1 MYLRP
6 VHTDLHLPTLYKFI
20 RNNPLG
26 VLTTAIKSP
35 NYPLLQSS
43 HIPWVLDIPDSS
55 SSNPAKLRG
64 HLARANPH
72 AKALI
77 SAADEGSN
85 NSDNGQQYTGTK
97 LQDEVMIL
105 FTSPVT
111 HYVTPKFYTET
122 KPSTGKVVPTWDY
135 AAVQVYGTVTV
146 YSSTTAPESGAF
158 LSRQINDLTKLCE
171 EGQMG
176 YETEESWKVDDAP
189 EKYVDLLRK
198 AIVGVEIEVSRIA
211 GKWKMSQE
219 LGAGD
224 REGVVKGFEALG
236 TDRGKEMAGLVGERG
251 ALKDADMRKQITT

>member
-6 VHTDLHLPTLYKFI
+6 VHTDLDLPRLYKFI
-20 RNNPLG
+20 RSNPLG
-26 VLTTAIKSP
+26 VLTTAIKSQE
-35 NYPLLQSS
+35 YPLLQSS
-43 HIPWVLDIPDSS
+43 HIPWVLDIPHPSS
-55 SSNPAKLRG
+55 TSPVKLRG
-64 HLARANPH
+64 HIARANPQ

-77 SAADEGSN
+77 SATGDVA
-85 NSDNGQQYTGTK
+85 SDSESGQPYTGTK

-135 AAVQVYGTVTV
+135 AAVQVYGIINV

-158 LSRQINDLTKLCE
+158 LKRQINDLTTLCE

-176 YETEESWKVDDAP
+176 YKAEESWKVSDAP
-189 EKYVDLLRK
+189 ESYVDILK
-198 AIVGVEIEVSRIA
+198 KGIVGVEIEVSRIA

-219 LGAGD
+219 LDAGD
-224 REGVVKGFEALG
+224 REGVVNGFEALE
-236 TDRGKEMAGLVGERG
+236 TDLGKKVAELVGERG
-251 ALKDADMRKQITT
+251 ALKDMETKK

>member
-20 RNNPLG
+20 RNHPLG

-35 NYPLLQSS
+35 DYPLLQSS

-55 SSNPAKLRG
+55 SSTPAKLRG

-77 SAADEGSN
+77 SAASDGSS
-85 NSDNGQQYTGTK
+85 NSQSDQPYTGTK

-111 HYVTPKFYTET
+111 HYVTPQFYTET

-146 YSSTTAPESGAF
+146 YSSTTTPESGAF
-158 LSRQINDLTKLCE
+158 LTQQINDLTKLCE

-176 YETEESWKVDDAP
+176 YKVDKSWKVDDAP
-189 EKYVDLLRK
+189 ASYVDLLRK
-198 AIVGVEIEVSRIA
+198 AIVGVEIEVTRIA

-224 REGVVKGFEALG
+224 RAGVVKGFETLETG
-236 TDRGKEMAGLVGERG
+236 LGKEMAALVEERG
-251 ALKDADMRKQITT
+251 ALKDSQTKK

>member
-1 MYLRP
+1 MYLRAA
-6 VHTDLHLPTLYKFI
+6 HAELDIPTLYKFI

-35 NYPLLQSS
+35 DYPLLQSS
-43 HIPWVLDIPDSS
+43 HIPWVLDIPGSPSS
-55 SSNPAKLRG
+55 TPAKLRG

-77 SAADEGSN
+77 RAASAASDASSN
-85 NSDNGQQYTGTK
+85 SKSDQPYIGTK
-97 LQDEVMIL
+97 LEDEVMIL

-111 HYVTPKFYTET
+111 HYVTPQFYTET

-135 AAVQVYGTVTV
+135 ASVQVYGKIAV

-158 LSRQINDLTKLCE
+158 LTQQINDLTRLCE

-176 YETEESWKVDDAP
+176 YEEEKSWKVDDAP
-189 EKYVDLLRK
+189 ASYVDVLRK
-198 AIVGVEIEVSRIA
+198 AIVGVEIEVTGIA

-224 REGVVKGFEALG
+224 RAGVVKGFETLG
-236 TDRGKEMAGLVGERG
+236 TGLGKEMAALVEERG
-251 ALKDADMRKQITT
+251 ALKDSQTKK

>member
-20 RNNPLG
+20 HNNPLG
-26 VLTTAIKSP
+26 VLTTAIKSTDH
-35 NYPLLQSS
+35 PLLQSS
-43 HIPWVLDIPDSS
+43 HLPWVIDIPDPSS
-55 SSNPAKLRG
+55 TSPAKLRG

-77 SAADEGSN
+77 SAATDAAGNEIDAN
-85 NSDNGQQYTGTK
+85 KEYTGNK
-97 LQDEVMIL
+97 LEDEVMIL
-105 FTSPVT
+105 FTSPVN

-158 LSRQINDLTKLCE
+158 LKQQINDLTKLCE

-176 YETEESWKVDDAP
+176 YEAEESWKVSDAP
-189 EKYVDLLRK
+189 DKYVDIMKK

-219 LGAGD
+219 LAEGD
-224 REGVVKGFEALG
+224 REGVIKGFEELG
-236 TDRGKEMAGLVGERG
+236 TEKGREMAGLVEERG
-251 ALKDADMRKQITT
+251 ALKNVGKKE